1 MRKIYTVG
9 IVLMLLCGPVIA
21 QDVTELKSK
30 RGETILPEMDELG
43 LGISA
48 TPFLNYFGNFFNA
61 SGNTAPGFDYAANP
75 ANRIAVFGKFMK
87 DENTVYRIR
96 FGVGVGTQINKAV
109 VLQNEMRPDVNYPA
123 FTEDWQKVNATNIVI
138 APGIE
143 KRRGFSRAQGI
154 YGGELVLGF
163 ANSKTTYQY
172 GNPFTSDFNAPI
184 THDFGNNI
192 AGGTPAAAG
201 SRVIE
206 NKDGASLLAGVRGVV
221 GVEYFFAPKISIGG
235 EFGYTFGFQTQQRSL
250 ITTQAWDEQAGVTRE
265 TKTDKYL
272 NNGLTSLGVGL
283 DNLNGSINLL
293 FYF

>member
-1 MRKIYTVG
+1 M
-9 IVLMLLCGPVIA
+9 
-21 QDVTELKSK
+21 
-30 RGETILPEMDELG
+30 
-43 LGISA
+43 
-48 TPFLNYFGNFFNA
+48 
-61 SGNTAPGFDYAANP
+61 
-75 ANRIAVFGKFMK
+75 
-87 DENTVYRIR
+87 
-96 FGVGVGTQINKAV
+96 
-109 VLQNEMRPDVNYPA
+109 
-123 FTEDWQKVNATNIVI
+123 
-138 APGIE
+138 
-143 KRRGFSRAQGI
+143 
-154 YGGELVLGF
+154 GF

-206 NKDGASLLAGVRGVV
+206 NKDGASLLAGVRGFV